1 MALQDSNNFNAF
13 DHSTSNVAAKG
24 ELHAFLRILELVL
37 FVLVLAL
44 AELNAAQFV
53 PVEQRNVLSH
63 GIQPKGAHHAL
74 DRVLV
79 VEMME
84 TFSEARR
91 KAANKEGNILHFL
104 LGPGIKGNLI
114 KKLVYAGNK
123 ITLERTLS
131 SPVKP

>member
-1 MALQDSNNFNAF
+1 MILQDSHNFNAF
-13 DHSTSNVAAKG
+13 NHSTRNVAAKG
-24 ELHAFLRILELVL
+24 ELNALLRILELVL
-37 FVLVLAL
+37 LVLFLAL

-53 PVEQRNVLSH
+53 PVEQRYVLSH

-84 TFSEARR
+84 TFSKAGG
-91 KAANKEGNILHFL
+91 KAANEEGNIFHFL
-104 LGPGIKGNLI
+104 LGPGIEGNLI